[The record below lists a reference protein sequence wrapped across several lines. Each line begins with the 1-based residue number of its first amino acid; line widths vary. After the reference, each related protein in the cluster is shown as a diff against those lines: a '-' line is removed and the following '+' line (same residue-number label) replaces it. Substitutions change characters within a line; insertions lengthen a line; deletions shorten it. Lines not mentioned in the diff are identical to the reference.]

1 MWRTSLCAF
10 ALLLVAAPGVWA
22 AAPKGFELYEKCP
35 DELLPTRLTRTTVGM
50 QVPLKEDERPNAYT
64 NAIGATAW
72 FLDKKTL
79 VTIEHVVVAGHLSAT
94 EWRPVTL
101 FWSDAEEAKSNHVIE
116 TRARIANVFA
126 GDPGAEVIVALE
138 LKDVVEGE
146 QIAKIRSVPLR
157 QNEPVVALA
166 YPGPDGS
173 RALTAFE
180 LPDPDPVLR
189 IALGNVR
196 YPTPSEDARSDEAR
210 EPPPYIPLDVGDR
223 NNRRDVLNHGAS
235 GAPVFD
241 CDGQVVATV
250 QDYASRPMNVA
261 AFGSLNVPPP
271 WGQANNF
278 AVSASS
284 ILMQKDRVAPNLSL
298 PTHAAPPAPEGV
310 STDDQLTTLMD
321 AVTDAAMRTIETGGG
336 NAAELQ
342 KAWEALQAFNR
353 ANSDGAAPS
362 IGGLP
367 QMKTP
372 FE

>member
-10 ALLLVAAPGVWA
+10 ALLFAATPSVSA
-22 AAPKGFELYEKCP
+22 ATPRAFEQYEKCP
-35 DELLPTRLTRTTVGM
+35 DELLPTRLIRTTVGM

-64 NAIGATAW
+64 NGIGGTAW

-79 VTIEHVVVAGHLSAT
+79 VTIEHVVVAAHLSAT
-94 EWRPVTL
+94 EWRPVTF
-101 FWSDAEEAKSNHVIE
+101 FWSDAEGGKSAHVLE

-138 LKDVVEGE
+138 LKDVVEGA
-146 QIAKIRSVPLR
+146 QIAKIRYAPLR
-157 QNEPVVALA
+157 QNEPIVALA
-166 YPGPDGS
+166 YPAPDGS
-173 RALTAFE
+173 RALTAYAT
-180 LPDPDPVLR
+180 PDPDPVLR

-196 YPTPSEDARSDEAR
+196 YPTPSEDARSDKAK

-223 NNRRDVLNHGAS
+223 NNHRDVLNRGAS

-241 CDGQVVATV
+241 CVGQVVATV

-284 ILMQKDRVAPNLSL
+284 ILRQKNGVAPNLIL
-298 PTHAAPPAPEGV
+298 PTHEVPTAPVGV
-310 STDDQLTTLMD
+310 SVDDQLTTLMN
-321 AVTDAAMRTIETGGG
+321 AVTDAARRAVETGGG

-342 KAWEALQAFNR
+342 KAWEALQAFSR
-353 ANSDGAAPS
+353 TRSDGAEPS
-362 IGGLP
+362 VGGLP
-367 QMKTP
+367 QIQTP
-372 FE
+372 FQ